1 MTSYIPASLKIE
13 HEQLHAEI
21 EKATREPG
29 ALGEAAHEAARL
41 LYPHFAKEEHYAMP
55 ALTLLP
61 KLAWGTISA
70 DMAWVLPLA
79 GRLKAELPLMML
91 EHKDIVVA
99 LRRLRARAEEAG
111 RLDYIKLADALMLH
125 ARTEEEVLYPAAELV
140 GEFLELK
147 LAQAQLLEAGARA
160 TAA

>member
-1 MTSYIPASLKIE
+1 MTSYIPASLKTE

-21 EKATREPG
+21 EKATHEPG
-29 ALGEAAHEAARL
+29 ALGEAAREAARL

-79 GRLKAELPLMML
+79 ARLKAELPLMML
-91 EHKDIVVA
+91 EHKNIVAA
-99 LRRLRARAEEAG
+99 LRRFRARAEEAG
-111 RLDYIKLADALMLH
+111 RFDYIRLADALTLH
-125 ARTEEEVLYPAAELV
+125 AQTEEEVLYPAAEIV

-147 LAQAQLLEAGARA
+147 LAQAQLLEAAR
-160 TAA
+160 